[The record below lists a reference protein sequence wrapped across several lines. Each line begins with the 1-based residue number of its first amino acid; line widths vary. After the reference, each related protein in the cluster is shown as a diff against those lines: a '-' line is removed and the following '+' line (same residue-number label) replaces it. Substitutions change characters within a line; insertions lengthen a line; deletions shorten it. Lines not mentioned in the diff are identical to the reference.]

1 MLFALFLYRRHCRLT
16 RMKESD
22 SSKAGG
28 GNRQGEETGRGDPPP
43 GLAAVG
49 PAQWA
54 GAVSRFSVMRVP
66 LVLNSSM

>member
-1 MLFALFLYRRHCRLT
+1 MLFALFLYRRQCRFART
-16 RMKESD
+16 EESD

-43 GLAAVG
+43 GLAVVG
-49 PAQWA
+49 PAQRS

>member
-1 MLFALFLYRRHCRLT
+1 MPALSGRKKGAIKT
-16 RMKESD
+16 
-22 SSKAGG
+22 GG
-28 GNRQGEETGRGDPPP
+28 QGNRQGEGTGRGDPPP